1 MMSEESAVRDWLAS
15 VESLL
20 PITTV
25 IPEHVFLLLVHLLV
39 KDKGQN
45 LRQILKFTTELA
57 QADSSQVKKE
67 NNGGVMGVKA

>member
-45 LRQILKFTTELA
+45 LRQILKVTIELA
-57 QADSSQVKKE
+57 QADSSQVKNE

>member
-39 KDKGQN
+39 EDKGQN
-45 LRQILKFTTELA
+45 LRQILKVTIELA

>member
-45 LRQILKFTTELA
+45 LRQILKVTIELA